1 MKIDRKMAS
10 YLLEIKRNLPY
21 EMREHFKL
29 SAPNIEELV
38 FDIYQ
43 TAKREKLKELA
54 QSFLENSGPEWTRKL
69 QQDDS
74 NGLIGSL
81 DLGKPIRIG
90 EAFNQSAMIV
100 DKMLTAVSRQIAPGK
115 QH

>member
-38 FDIYQ
+38 FDVYQ

-54 QSFLENSGPEWTRKL
+54 KSFLEDSGPEWSRKL
-69 QQDDS
+69 RQQES
-74 NGLIGSL
+74 NGLMSSL
-81 DLGKPIRIG
+81 DFGKPIKLG
-90 EAFNQSAMIV
+90 EALSQSAVMV
-100 DKMLTAVSRQIAPGK
+100 DKMVSAVSRQITPGK